1 MHISFTVWQFVRV
14 MVYLEEVSN
23 PSPDQKALCDAWAE
37 IWKEL
42 DQQLNR
48 LAEDD
53 FDAYS
58 QMMMDQ
64 DLIIDD
70 ALPAQI
76 ETAKDVLEK
85 VMAQLDK
92 LQHLGGEDEYMQ
104 SLKFERR
111 ELRQLAR
118 KFGRLITE
126 SDT

>member
-1 MHISFTVWQFVRV
+1 MHIRFTVWQFVRV

-23 PSPDQKALCDAWAE
+23 PSSGQKALSKAWAD

-42 DQQLNR
+42 DQQLSQ

-70 ALPAQI
+70 ATPSFCRASMMN
-76 ETAKDVLEK
+76 TCKA
-85 VMAQLDK
+85 
-92 LQHLGGEDEYMQ
+92 
-104 SLKFERR
+104 
-111 ELRQLAR
+111 
-118 KFGRLITE
+118 
-126 SDT
+126 

>member
-14 MVYLEEVSN
+14 MVYLEEVPAPSSN
-23 PSPDQKALCDAWAE
+23 QQALLKDWNE

-42 DQQLNR
+42 DQQLSQ

-58 QMMMDQ
+58 AMMMDQ
-64 DLIIDD
+64 DLVIDD
-70 ALPAQI
+70 ATTEQI
-76 ETAKDVLEK
+76 ETAKGAIEK
-85 VMAQLDK
+85 VMAQLDA
-92 LQHLGGEDEYMQ
+92 LQKEGGDDEYMQ

-118 KFGRLITE
+118 KFARLIAP
-126 SDT
+126 DGA

>member
-14 MVYLEEVSN
+14 MVYLEEVPAPSSN
-23 PSPDQKALCDAWAE
+23 QQALLKDWNE

-42 DQQLNR
+42 DQQLSQ

-58 QMMMDQ
+58 AMMMDQ
-64 DLIIDD
+64 DLVIDD
-70 ALPAQI
+70 ATTEQI
-76 ETAKDVLEK
+76 ETAKGAIEK
-85 VMAQLDK
+85 VMAQLDA
-92 LQHLGGEDEYMQ
+92 LQTEGGDDEYMQ

-118 KFGRLITE
+118 KFARLIAP
-126 SDT
+126 DGA

>member
-14 MVYLEEVSN
+14 MVYLEEVPAPSSN
-23 PSPDQKALCDAWAE
+23 QQALLKDWNE

-42 DQQLNR
+42 DQQLSQ

-58 QMMMDQ
+58 AMMMDQ
-64 DLIIDD
+64 DLVIDD
-70 ALPAQI
+70 ATTEQI
-76 ETAKDVLEK
+76 ETAKGAIEK
-85 VMAQLDK
+85 VMAQLDA
-92 LQHLGGEDEYMQ
+92 LQKEGGDDEYMQ

-118 KFGRLITE
+118 KFARLIA
-126 SDT
+126 SDGA

>member
-14 MVYLEEVSN
+14 MVYLEEAAN
-23 PSPDQKALCDAWAE
+23 PTSDQQALSKAWGEVWA
-37 IWKEL
+37 EL
-42 DQQLNR
+42 DQQLSQ

-58 QMMMDQ
+58 AMMMDQ

-70 ALPAQI
+70 ATPGQI
-76 ETAKDVLEK
+76 ETAKGVIEK
-85 VMAQLDK
+85 VMKQLDA
-92 LQHLGGEDEYMQ
+92 LQEEGGDDEYLQ

-118 KFGRLITE
+118 KFGRMIAPKE
-126 SDT
+126 D